1 MNNIKWIPY
10 QRAGIGRYLKVI
22 VLLALIGGA
31 SWMPRGVLAQT
42 GGVVRAVFF
51 YSPSCPHCHE
61 VMTNVFPS
69 LRDKYGEQLHILEV
83 DTATTEGQLLYQE
96 ALETLAIPDNRRGVP
111 TLIVSDEVMVGSVE
125 IPEQF
130 PGLIETYLAQGG
142 VDWPPLPGVEAF
154 VNDVPVSESKPEP
167 ESDGSPGP
175 DPTAASM
182 TLRERFMRDAFANS
196 ISVLVL
202 IGLLASVVIVARPQP
217 WLYKIAQR
225 FAPWGLPSVT
235 LVGLLVAIYL
245 AYVELTLDPAV
256 WCPVG
261 DCVSVHQSD
270 YAELFGFLPVA
281 LFGVIGYTL
290 ILALAVFQQW
300 RDGYRGQ
307 REQGRLIGQMVRWV
321 PVGIFFLSLFGTL
334 FSIYLTF
341 LEPFVIGATCMW
353 CLVSAVCM
361 GLMLI
366 LSAGPAWAVLKHKRM
381 TKDRKRVKRIS
392 RRRI

>member
-1 MNNIKWIPY
+1 MNIV
-10 QRAGIGRYLKVI
+10 RIGYRCSSVRWCFGFVL
-22 VLLALIGGA
+22 LLALMFGML
-31 SWMPRGVLAQT
+31 WTPVVVLAQT

-61 VMTNVFPS
+61 VVTNVFPP

-96 ALETLAIPDNRRGVP
+96 AVETFAIPDNRRGVP

-142 VDWPPLPGVEAF
+142 VDWPPLSGVEDF
-154 VNDVPVSESKPEP
+154 ISEDSKPVPDSDPESESETEP
-167 ESDGSPGP
+167 TSGVG
-175 DPTAASM
+175 T
-182 TLRERFMRDAFANS
+182 TWRERFMHDAFANS

-202 IGLLASVVIVARPQP
+202 IGLLASVIIAAWPQP

-225 FAPWGLPSVT
+225 FAPWGLPAVT
-235 LVGLLVAIYL
+235 IVGFLVAIYL

-281 LFGVIGYTL
+281 LFGVMGYTL
-290 ILALAVFQQW
+290 ILALAAYQW
-300 RDGYRGQ
+300 WQSDRARSKGW
-307 REQGRLIGQMVRWV
+307 LAHWA
-321 PVGIFFLSLFGTL
+321 PVGIFFLTLFGTL
-334 FSIYLTF
+334 FSAYLTF

-366 LSAGPAWAVLKHKRM
+366 LSAGPAWAVLKKKRT
-381 TKDRKRVKRIS
+381 TKGRKRVKRVS